1 MLESLKEFKKVLEV
15 FSKEYKEETEYRE
28 FMEQNKD
35 RIKYK
40 SSENNIDK
48 RIKAL
53 KNNNYK
59 SNFNIKIGSYE

>member
-1 MLESLKEFKKVLEV
+1 LEV
-15 FSKEYKEETEYRE
+15 ISKENKEENENRE
-28 FMEQNKD
+28 FMKQNKD
-35 RIKYK
+35 IIKYK